1 MEKFDWLQAFAAEQ
15 QEQPEPGVSADA
27 APEDVQERA
36 EAFRALIQGPYK
48 KDYDRQV
55 QTIVRERLKNCA
67 RSEQVLKSLS
77 PALQKTFG
85 VDAAQLTPEQAERL
99 AACSPEGRVPAT
111 PEQRGRGMKRSAS
124 SLRQCARR
132 ILARSCMRNWKV
144 PCSCAWLCAV
154 WMPEAPTS

>member
-27 APEDVQERA
+27 APQDEQERA

-85 VDAAQLTPEQAERL
+85 VDATQLTPEQAERL

-111 PEQRGRGMKRSAS
+111 PEQREEAM
-124 SLRQCARR
+124 RQCARR